1 MKLLFENWRK
11 YLNEE
16 GEDPGKEKEFL
27 DLLNQKRQERKKG
40 ISESLKEVEEPA
52 AFPPYVE
59 AQIPVE
65 QIYCDMDGV
74 LADFSGGVLDL
85 VSKDLKDIE
94 IIKKSMVGLVAVAGK
109 FEYMLKMLKAWLK
122 KSQANKQ
129 DPANWDE
136 AQRLAAEYFE
146 ATGSPNWW
154 EQLFEDM
161 PMLPAGGALWGLIG
175 PYGVTLL
182 TGAPGGQGVL
192 HAKVRWVQKNLRPA
206 PKHIIKQSDKR
217 PYATEESGKPN
228 LLIDDWSHNVNGWL
242 KSKGEAVLFDETD
255 SEANLRAVS
264 DILTGKK

>member
-11 YLNEE
+11 YINEE
-16 GEDPGKEKEFL
+16 GEDPDEKEKLFAI
-27 DLLNQKRQERKKG
+27 LNQKRQERREA
-40 ISESLKEVEEPA
+40 SPESLKEVEEPA
-52 AFPPYVE
+52 TGAPYVE
-59 AQIPVE
+59 AQMPVE
-65 QIYCDMDGV
+65 QVYCDMDGV

-85 VSKDLKDIE
+85 VSKELKEIE
-94 IIKKSMVGLVAVAGK
+94 IIKNTMVELVAVAGK
-109 FEYMLKMLKAWLK
+109 FEYTLKMLKAWLQK
-122 KSQANKQ
+122 AQANKQ

-136 AQRLAAEYFE
+136 AQRKAAEYFE
-146 ATGSPNWW
+146 ATGDPNWW
-154 EQLFEDM
+154 EKLFENM
-161 PMLPAGGALWGLIG
+161 PLLPAGAALWGLIG